1 MTLLRTFRAHTGG
14 LIRLKEEL
22 YWRGGAGWDG
32 TPDRICLVLD
42 ATDLG
47 TGTALTAAG
56 AAAATAA
63 VAAPYTVVT
72 LAVLL
77 LIDGCPQ
84 WVWIDPEDVELIT

>member
-1 MTLLRTFRAHTGG
+1 MTFL
-14 LIRLKEEL
+14 EEL
-22 YWRGGAGWDG
+22 QSHRGGILRIKSQLYWYGGRDWDG
-32 TPDRICLVLD
+32 TPGRICLVLD

-47 TGTALTAAG
+47 TGTAVPAAG

-63 VAAPYTVVT
+63 VAAPYTVVA